1 MSSQESTCHC
11 HWQNNVAMSSGE
23 ARVLVLLVMSRF
35 RAGDRQAL
43 RRRKAMPNTKG
54 RRETWGKQ
62 GNGKTQEKTLGV
74 KPRAVKYMGSIVDTE

>member
-23 ARVLVLLVMSRF
+23 ARVLLLLVMSRF

-43 RRRKAMPNTKG
+43 RRRKAMPNTQTQR
-54 RRETWGKQ
+54 RRE
-62 GNGKTQEKTLGV
+62 TQEKTLGV